1 MYLQIVMAAFT
12 QLTRHIW
19 IIHGYENSRFPS
31 GNALLIRTMQH
42 IILVDTNPGFS
53 LINSTIKDILG
64 TSSDKI
70 TDIVLSHTHLDHA
83 RGLADLF
90 EISHAKIHAHPDTLK
105 RCERMTRVGLYA
117 GIPKNDVHYFEE
129 FGKSIGFRDY
139 NYPLDC
145 QHPIYDGEILQFD
158 AIQIKAHET
167 FAHCVHM
174 LDFEIIDGDI
184 RMILSC
190 DFDFSPLPWYGVPQ
204 RGESIEMFKK
214 ATAELCER
222 KPTFIVSSHRIDPI
236 APSNFSQEL
245 ILFNIILENRTTKII
260 NLLKN
265 HPTISLRDIRD
276 FVYPIDKMH
285 TKFSDAYIACAQW
298 WDWWLALAHLEKAW
312 IDGKAECIDPGH
324 DPFLIQC
331 IEEQKYHFRSD
342 NERKGLEWAKLTLDE
357 NPPWEIPLK
366 SVWRLE

>member
-12 QLTRHIW
+12 QLTRQIW

-42 IILVDTNPGFS
+42 VILVDTNPGFT
-53 LINSTIKDILG
+53 LIDSAINDILG
-64 TSSDKI
+64 ISCKKI
-70 TDIVLSHTHLDHA
+70 TDIILSHTHLDHA

-117 GIPKNDVHYFEE
+117 GIPKYDVHYFEE
-129 FGKSIGFRDY
+129 FGKSIGFRDC

-145 QHPIYDGEILQFD
+145 QHPIFDGEILQFD
-158 AIQIKAHET
+158 TIQIITHET

-204 RGESIEMFKK
+204 RGESIEMFKV

-222 KPTFIVSSHRIDPI
+222 KPTLIVSSHRIDPI
-236 APSNFSQEL
+236 VPGNFAQEL
-245 ILFNIILENRTTKII
+245 KLFNTILDNRTSKII
-260 NLLKN
+260 EMLKN
-265 HPTISLRDIRD
+265 HHSITLRDIHN
-276 FVYPIDKMH
+276 FVYPIDKMRS
-285 TKFSDAYIACAQW
+285 KYSNAYIICAQW
-298 WDWWLALAHLEKAW
+298 WDWWLSLAHLEKAW
-312 IDGKAECIDPGH
+312 IEGKAVCINPGQ
-324 DPFLIQC
+324 DPFLTQC
-331 IEEQKYHFRSD
+331 IEERRYHIRSEK
-342 NERKGLEWAKLTLDE
+342 ERQGLEWAKATLVE
-357 NPPWEIPLK
+357 NPPWEIPLN
-366 SVWRLE
+366 SVWSLH